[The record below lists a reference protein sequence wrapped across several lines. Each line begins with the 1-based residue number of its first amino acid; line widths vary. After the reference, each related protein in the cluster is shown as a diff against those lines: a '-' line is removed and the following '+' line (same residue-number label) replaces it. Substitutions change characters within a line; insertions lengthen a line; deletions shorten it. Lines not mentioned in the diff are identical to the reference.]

1 MQIKV
6 KYHLQDKLEME
17 EDLQVHPTKS
27 ELLKK
32 SVFQDQVAV
41 LEGAI
46 NEAQEI
52 IDYESANNPEIQY
65 ALDLVARFIRRKKR
79 ICYGG
84 TAINALLPKELK
96 FYDEEKELP
105 DYDFFSDSPEDDISE
120 LVDELLSAGFKEV
133 NQRIGIHAGTYKVLV
148 NFIPIADITKLE
160 PSIYKVLFKRSKT
173 IKGIHYADP
182 DFLRMMMY
190 LELSRPRGEVVR
202 WTKVYERLALLN
214 AAFPVKLCKSHETSI
229 EKTIGSVFIP
239 VSVRE
244 KILNYILE
252 NKRILAG
259 ADVALFYDVVLK
271 SKTYHS
277 PSIQWFLKRNGI
289 VVFMSVE
296 AIRDGIAIRDL
307 FGDLSDTIKLET
319 IHGSHE
325 SVPERVVLYYKNKPF
340 LMIVQAIACHSYNTI
355 VLKDRSEKLLIG
367 SLDTLITLYYSL
379 ALFTEDHELI
389 QTSILC
395 LCQKLVELS
404 KKLYKLGNKGP
415 IPAFSISCVGYQK
428 GFATL
433 LREKAARIAAE
444 KKKLRAQTQ
453 KRKNRSKGTLKRR

>member
-1 MQIKV
+1 MRTKV
-6 KYHLQDKLEME
+6 EFHLQDKLEME
-17 EDLQVHPTKS
+17 EDLQFHPTKS
-27 ELLKK
+27 ALLKK
-32 SVFQDQVAV
+32 SVFQDQITV

-46 NEAQEI
+46 KEAQEV

-65 ALDLVARFIRRKKR
+65 ALDLVAQFIRRKKR

-105 DYDFFSDSPEDDISE
+105 DYDFFTDNPEEDISE
-120 LVDELLSAGFKEV
+120 LVDDLLSAGFTEV
-133 NQRIGIHAGTYKVLV
+133 NERIGIHAGTHKVLV

-160 PSIYKVLFKRSKT
+160 PSIYAVLYKRSKT
-173 IKGIHYADP
+173 VKGIHYADP

-190 LELSRPRGEVVR
+190 LELSRPRGEVSR

-214 AAFPVKLCKSHETSI
+214 AAFPVDLCKSHETSLN
-229 EKTIGSVFIP
+229 KVIGSVYIP
-239 VSVRE
+239 LSVRE
-244 KILNYILE
+244 KILDYILE

-307 FGDLSDTIKLET
+307 FADTIKLET

-355 VLKDRSEKLLIG
+355 VLKDRNEKLLIG

-379 ALFTEDHELI
+379 ALFTDDHLI
-389 QTSILC
+389 LQTSILC

-415 IPAFSISCVGYQK
+415 LPAFSISCIGYQK

-433 LREKAARIAAE
+433 LREKAARIADE
-444 KKKLRAQTQ
+444 KKKILAKTQTNKRSP
-453 KRKNRSKGTLKRR
+453 KRKNKTLKKR